1 MAEMPPP
8 PLPTNILFQNRSA
21 NTIRREPFLQN
32 EILLSSEEHILNLN
46 MQNGK
51 LFYIKKKISRRE
63 VEERKQQQPWDLSLE
78 RRKRGSV
85 SITFNLA

>member
-51 LFYIKKKISRRE
+51 LFY
-63 VEERKQQQPWDLSLE
+63 QQQQ
-78 RRKRGSV
+78 K
-85 SITFNLA
+85 LAEGK